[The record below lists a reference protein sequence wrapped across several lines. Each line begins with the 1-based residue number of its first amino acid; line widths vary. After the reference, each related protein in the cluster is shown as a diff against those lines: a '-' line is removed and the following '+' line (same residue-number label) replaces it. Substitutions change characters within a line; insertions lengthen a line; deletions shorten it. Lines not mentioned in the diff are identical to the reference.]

1 MNRRIV
7 TMIAALTLALPGIA
21 ADKKMAAPATPGA
34 EMMAKMMKMTTP
46 GADHQLLSPLV
57 GKWNATV
64 RMWMAPGAKAEESK
78 GTSENSHGDAP
89 APMYLPATTAAGC
102 ISTPKA
108 AMENVL
114 GTLNADTTVRVW
126 LITDMVLFA
135 PAYTVLLLL
144 VLAWVRVQQ
153 PTSCRPPSP
162 AGCSTTAPT
171 RCCALRLTLTG
182 WSGSGVGEGVSEC
195 VGAGEYGGAEALRRM
210 PGQALDRTADADR
223 GDHGTVS

>member
-78 GTSENSHGDAP
+78 GTSE
-89 APMYLPATTAAGC
+89 TT
-102 ISTPKA
+102 
-108 AMENVL
+108 
-114 GTLNADTTVRVW
+114 W
-126 LITDMVLFA
+126 
-135 PAYTVLLLL
+135 
-144 VLAWVRVQQ
+144 
-153 PTSCRPPSP
+153 
-162 AGCSTTAPT
+162 
-171 RCCALRLTLTG
+171 
-182 WSGSGVGEGVSEC
+182 
-195 VGAGEYGGAEALRRM
+195 EYGGRFLKQVYKGDWN
-210 PGQALDRTADADR
+210 GQPFEGVGYTGFDIVRGEYEGIWIDSMSTGIMKSHGKLDPATKVFKFE
-223 GDHGTVS
+223 GTMSCPMTGEKEMWVRSELKINSPDMNSYSTFSKGPDGKEMKNMEIVYTRIK